1 MHQPLKLEL
10 EAGEAK
16 ATDNLELAVNLP
28 ASSTVFASADD
39 FDSTNPA
46 TFNSSTSVT
55 IFDSLGNPV
64 IATAYF
70 IKTQAAG
77 GSEMQ
82 QLIIIKLN
90 LLLMEEK

>member
-1 MHQPLKLEL
+1 MKGNIPS
-10 EAGEAK
+10 
-16 ATDNLELAVNLP
+16 
-28 ASSTVFASADD
+28 SSTSVDICRR
-39 FDSTNPA
+39 FDSSNPA

-77 GSEMQ
+77 GEATTHNYQTKFIVDGREGRTVIDRSYFS
-82 QLIIIKLN
+82 N
-90 LLLMEEK
+90 WSNFGC